1 MNTIW
6 KTTIASATLT
16 LSAVANPGGTDN
28 AITFGEYVEDGEFI
42 TVDIM
47 YQCDDW
53 LAGFQFDIVGAEVID
68 ASGGI
73 CSAYDWLLENSA
85 TRVIGVDLTGW
96 HIEPFDN
103 PTKLLELKLRPYDT
117 VISFEGEVFAN
128 PDAVEIPIDASDT
141 LDLGSSCLG
150 DINGDLVVD
159 GADLGLMLVAYG
171 ENNPDADLNN
181 DGGVDG
187 ADLGL
192 MLVGWGDC
200 L

>member
-1 MNTIW
+1 MHTIW

-16 LSAVANPGGTDN
+16 MSAVASPGGTDN
-28 AITFGEYVEDGEFI
+28 AITFGEYVDDGEFI

-53 LAGFQFDIVGAEVID
+53 LAGFQFDIIGAEIMD
-68 ASGGI
+68 ASGGL
-73 CSAYDWLLENSA
+73 CSAYDWLLENSEL
-85 TRVIGVDLTGW
+85 RVIGVGLGGMF
-96 HIEPFDN
+96 IEPLAS

-117 VISFEGEVFAN
+117 VVSFEAEVFAN
-128 PDAVEIPIDASDT
+128 PNAIEIPIDASDT

-150 DINGDLVVD
+150 DITGDLVVN

-171 ENNPDADLNN
+171 ENNPDADFNN
-181 DGGVDG
+181 DGEVDG

-200 L
+200 P